1 MTYRVIRGAKPGWRR
16 ETGSKDLAR
25 KASSPAEGYGLCH
38 QAMLFGAGLLVSLLP
53 FVILL
58 SAFASQRV
66 NDDISL
72 RLGLSPGSGN
82 REPPVQ
88 RPELLVIT

>member
-1 MTYRVIRGAKPGWRR
+1 MDVAN
-16 ETGSKDLAR
+16 
-25 KASSPAEGYGLCH
+25 
-38 QAMLFGAGLLVSLLP
+38 QAMLFGAGLLISLLP

-72 RLGLSPGSGN
+72 RLGLDA
-82 REPPVQ
+82 
-88 RPELLVIT
+88 RPRGTVNPRPITAGAGDHLA